1 MLSLGNKKK
10 NLKNLKVNGW
20 LVNLLNWW
28 WTNGIVRCEVT
39 QNKIYCSGIL

>member
-10 NLKNLKVNGW
+10 NLKNPKVNGW

-28 WTNGIVRCEVT
+28 WTKGTVGCEVT
-39 QNKIYCSGIL
+39 QDKI